1 MKKTKKKDILL
12 WFLIFLPYL
21 MIIPASIWY
30 FNKLDN
36 IEHSSF
42 IVINKAE
49 MNLYHYNYKGELLQ
63 KSQIA
68 TGKNFGNKE
77 KIGDSKTPEGV
88 FNILKIEDASSWTH
102 DFKGDSL
109 GAIFGAYGPY
119 FIRLNVPGQKGIGI
133 HGTHDNNSIGSRVSE
148 GCVRMRNGDLIE
160 LVNNLST
167 ASVVVITPGLDDIKT
182 DIDANEAK
190 AKLDI
195 EAKFSD
201 GAKKNIEK
209 ESKPKNAYKKEF
221 KGKTK

>member
-1 MKKTKKKDILL
+1 MTKTKKKDILL
-12 WFLIFLPYL
+12 WLLIFVPYL
-21 MIIPASIWY
+21 MIILASIWY

-77 KIGDSKTPEGV
+77 GIGDSRTPEGV
-88 FNILKIEDASSWTH
+88 FKILQIENSSSWTH

-109 GAIFGAYGPY
+109 GAISGAYGPY

-133 HGTHDNNSIGSRVSE
+133 HGTHDNNSIGSRASE
-148 GCVRMRNGDLIE
+148 GCIRMHNDDITQ
-160 LVNNLST
+160 LVKNINT
-167 ASVVVITPGLDDIKT
+167 ASVVVITPGIEDVKVNT
-182 DIDANEAK
+182 MEADTQSPN
-190 AKLDI
+190 LHRH
-195 EAKFSD
+195 
-201 GAKKNIEK
+201 
-209 ESKPKNAYKKEF
+209 
-221 KGKTK
+221 